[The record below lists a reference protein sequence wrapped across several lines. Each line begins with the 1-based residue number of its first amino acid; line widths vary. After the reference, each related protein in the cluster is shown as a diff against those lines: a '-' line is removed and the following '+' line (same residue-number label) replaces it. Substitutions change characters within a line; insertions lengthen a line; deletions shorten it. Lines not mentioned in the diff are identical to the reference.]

1 MSSKEDIKQ
10 LQEDVKSIKENHL
23 PHIQSELAVFRTKIE
38 WIEKLIW
45 TAVTSAVGSVVV
57 GIINLIK

>member
-10 LQEDVKSIKENHL
+10 LQEDVKAIKENHL
-23 PHIQSELAVFRTKIE
+23 PHIQAELAVFRTKIE

-45 TAVTSAVGSVVV
+45 TAITSAVSSVVV